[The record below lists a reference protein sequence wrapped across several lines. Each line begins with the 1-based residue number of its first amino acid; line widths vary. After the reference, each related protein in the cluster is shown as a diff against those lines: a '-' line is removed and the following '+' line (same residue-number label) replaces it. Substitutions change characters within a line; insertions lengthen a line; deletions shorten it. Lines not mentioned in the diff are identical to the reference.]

1 MHSFTSKRSGRRTA
15 KTGLPAW
22 GPVNAPGQGL
32 LDAGPRR
39 GKDRPATCRF
49 ITPGERCR
57 MKVAVLKETAP
68 GDRRVAVVQAGVPAL
83 ENAGLTVPLEGTSP
97 LRFGLGFTV
106 GTDAAE

>member
-32 LDAGPRR
+32 VDAGPH
-39 GKDRPATCRF
+39 
-49 ITPGERCR
+49 
-57 MKVAVLKETAP
+57 
-68 GDRRVAVVQAGVPAL
+68 AGR
-83 ENAGLTVPLEGTSP
+83 P

-106 GTDAAE
+106 GTYAAE